1 MPERCQCRSVPV
13 PLRSIF
19 EKERE
24 QLLSYDGHAFLYFA
38 AS

>member
-1 MPERCQCRSVPV
+1 MPEGCQFRSMAA

>member
-1 MPERCQCRSVPV
+1 MAA